1 MKIQNI
7 LAREIFD
14 SRGNPTVECD
24 ITIEN
29 VPYSTLTIPFRGMV
43 PSGASTGKFE
53 ALELRDGDK
62 TRMSGKGVLTAV
74 SNINNKIKPEIL
86 SVDFNDYKH
95 FDNFLIG
102 LDGTDNKSKFGAN
115 AILSLSLAFYKA
127 WSYLNYGSVF
137 LSQGSDNL
145 IIPVPMLNVING
157 GQHADNDVDFQEFMI
172 LPIGFSSL
180 KEALSATHGVISNIK
195 KDLKSKS
202 LNTNLGDEGGFAPNL
217 KSHLD
222 VLDLICESIE
232 KAGYKLNDHF
242 KISLDSASS
251 EFYSDNIY
259 NFEGNKY
266 STDEM
271 INVYENICN
280 KYPIFSIEDALN
292 EEDYDGWTEITKK
305 LGSKIRLVG
314 DDLFVTNINKLKT
327 GIDKKQANSILIK
340 LNQIGTVTE
349 TLKAIDLASSNNF
362 ASIMSHRSGETE
374 DSFISDLAVASSCPL
389 IKTGSLAR
397 SDRVAKYNQLL
408 RISEND
414 KIKGYAGDLSEVFKN

>member
-1 MKIQNI
+1 MKLKNI
-7 LAREIFD
+7 TAREIFD
-14 SRGNPTVECD
+14 SRGNPTVECEL
-24 ITIEN
+24 IFEN
-29 VPYSTLTIPFRGMV
+29 IPYPFRGMV

-53 ALELRDGDK
+53 ALELRDLDSN
-62 TRMSGKGVLTAV
+62 RMSGKGVLKAV
-74 SNINNKIKPEIL
+74 SNVNELIKPIIL
-86 SVDFNDYKH
+86 EKSFNDFRD
-95 FDNFLIG
+95 FDKFLIE
-102 LDGTDNKSKFGAN
+102 LDGTENKSKYGAN
-115 AILSLSLAFYKA
+115 AILSLSLAYYKA
-127 WSYLNYGSVF
+127 WSYSNFGAIF
-137 LSQGSDNL
+137 LSQGNENL

-172 LPIGFSSL
+172 LPIGFNSL
-180 KEALSATHGVISNIK
+180 TEALSSTHSVITNIK
-195 KDLKSKS
+195 KELKSRS

-222 VLDLICESIE
+222 VLDLICNSIL

-242 KISLDSASS
+242 KISLDAASS
-251 EFYSDNIY
+251 EFYSNGKY
-259 NFEGNKY
+259 NFEGNSY
-266 STDEM
+266 STEEM
-271 INVYENICN
+271 ISVYENICD

-292 EEDYDGWTEITKK
+292 EEDYEGWVKITSK

-314 DDLFVTNINKLKT
+314 DDLFVTNIQKLKT
-327 GIDKKQANSILIK
+327 GIDEKQANSILIK

-349 TLKAIDLASSNNF
+349 TLEAIKLATENNF

-374 DSFISDLAVASSCPL
+374 DSFISDLAVASHCPL

-414 KIKGYAGDLSEVFKN
+414 KIQGYAGVLSEVFKS

>member
-1 MKIQNI
+1 MKIKNI
-7 LAREIFD
+7 TAREIFD
-14 SRGNPTVECD
+14 SRGNPTVECEM
-24 ITIEN
+24 IFEN
-29 VPYSTLTIPFRGMV
+29 ILYPFRGMV

-53 ALELRDGDK
+53 ALELRDLDSD
-62 TRMSGKGVLTAV
+62 RMSGKGVLKAV
-74 SNINNKIKPEIL
+74 SNVNELIKSKILDKRFT
-86 SVDFNDYKH
+86 DFRE
-95 FDNFLIG
+95 FDQFLID

-115 AILSLSLAFYKA
+115 AILSLSLAYYKA
-127 WSYLNYGSVF
+127 WSYANFGAIF
-137 LSQGSDNL
+137 LSQGADNL

-172 LPIGFSSL
+172 LPIGFKSL
-180 KEALSATHGVISNIK
+180 TEALSSTHSVITNIK
-195 KDLKSKS
+195 KELKSRS

-222 VLDLICESIE
+222 VLDLICNSIS
-232 KAGYKLNDHF
+232 KAGFKLNDHF
-242 KISLDSASS
+242 KISLDAASS
-251 EFYSDNIY
+251 EFYSDGKY
-259 NFEGNKY
+259 NFEGNTY

-271 INVYENICN
+271 ITVYENICN
-280 KYPIFSIEDALN
+280 NYPIFSIEDALN
-292 EEDYDGWTEITKK
+292 EEDYEGWVKITNK

-314 DDLFVTNINKLKT
+314 DDLFVTNLQKLQT
-327 GIDKKQANSILIK
+327 GIDDKQANSILIK

-349 TLKAIDLASSNNF
+349 TLEAIKLATENSF

-374 DSFISDLAVASSCPL
+374 DSFISDLAVASRCPL

-414 KIKGYAGDLSEVFKN
+414 KIKGYAGELSEVFKS

>member
-1 MKIQNI
+1 MKLKNVT
-7 LAREIFD
+7 AREIFD
-14 SRGNPTVECD
+14 SRGNPTVECEL
-24 ITIEN
+24 IFEN
-29 VPYSTLTIPFRGMV
+29 IPYPFRGMV

-53 ALELRDGDK
+53 ALELRDLDSN
-62 TRMSGKGVLTAV
+62 RMSGKGVLKAV
-74 SNINNKIKPEIL
+74 SNVNELIKPIIL
-86 SVDFNDYKH
+86 EKSFNDFRD
-95 FDNFLIG
+95 FDKFLIE
-102 LDGTDNKSKFGAN
+102 LDGTENKSKYGAN
-115 AILSLSLAFYKA
+115 AILSLSLAYYKA
-127 WSYLNYGSVF
+127 WSYSNFGAIF
-137 LSQGSDNL
+137 LSQGNENL

-172 LPIGFSSL
+172 LPIGFNSL
-180 KEALSATHGVISNIK
+180 TEALSSTHSVITNIK
-195 KDLKSKS
+195 KELKSRS

-222 VLDLICESIE
+222 VLDLICDSIL

-242 KISLDSASS
+242 KISLDAASS
-251 EFYSDNIY
+251 EFYSNGKY
-259 NFEGNKY
+259 NFEGNSY
-266 STDEM
+266 STEEM
-271 INVYENICN
+271 ISVYENICD

-292 EEDYDGWTEITKK
+292 EEDYEGWVKITSK

-314 DDLFVTNINKLKT
+314 DDLFVTNIQKLKT
-327 GIDKKQANSILIK
+327 GIDEKQANSILIK

-349 TLKAIDLASSNNF
+349 TLEAIKLATENNF

-374 DSFISDLAVASSCPL
+374 DSFISDLAVASRCPL

-414 KIKGYAGDLSEVFKN
+414 KIQGYAGELSEVFKS

>member
-1 MKIQNI
+1 MKLKNI
-7 LAREIFD
+7 TAREIFD
-14 SRGNPTVECD
+14 SRGNPTVECEL
-24 ITIEN
+24 IFEN
-29 VPYSTLTIPFRGMV
+29 IPYPFRGMV

-53 ALELRDGDK
+53 ALELRDLDSN
-62 TRMSGKGVLTAV
+62 RMSGKGVLKAV
-74 SNINNKIKPEIL
+74 SNVNELIKPIIL
-86 SVDFNDYKH
+86 EKSFNDFRD
-95 FDNFLIG
+95 FDKFLIE
-102 LDGTDNKSKFGAN
+102 LDGTENKSKYGAN
-115 AILSLSLAFYKA
+115 AILSLSLAYYKA
-127 WSYLNYGSVF
+127 WSYSNFGAIF
-137 LSQGSDNL
+137 LSQGNENL

-172 LPIGFSSL
+172 LPIGFNSL
-180 KEALSATHGVISNIK
+180 TEALSSTHSVITNIK
-195 KDLKSKS
+195 KELKSRS

-222 VLDLICESIE
+222 VLDLICDSIS

-242 KISLDSASS
+242 KISLDAASS
-251 EFYSDNIY
+251 EFYSNGKY
-259 NFEGNKY
+259 NFEGNSY
-266 STDEM
+266 STEEM
-271 INVYENICN
+271 ISVYENICD

-292 EEDYDGWTEITKK
+292 EEDYEGWVKITSK

-314 DDLFVTNINKLKT
+314 DDLFVTNIQKLKT
-327 GIDKKQANSILIK
+327 GIDEKQANSILIK

-349 TLKAIDLASSNNF
+349 TLEAIKLATENNF

-374 DSFISDLAVASSCPL
+374 DSFISDLAVASHCPL

-414 KIKGYAGDLSEVFKN
+414 KIQGYAGELSEVFKS

>member
-7 LAREIFD
+7 TAREIFD
-14 SRGNPTVECD
+14 SRGNPTVECEM
-24 ITIEN
+24 IFEN
-29 VPYSTLTIPFRGMV
+29 IPYPFRGMV

-53 ALELRDGDK
+53 ALELRDGDES
-62 TRMSGKGVLTAV
+62 RMSGKGVLKAV
-74 SNINNKIKPEIL
+74 SNVNDQIKPKIISENF
-86 SVDFNDYKH
+86 SSYKD
-95 FDNFLIG
+95 FDNFLIE
-102 LDGTDNKSKFGAN
+102 LDGTSNKAKFGAN
-115 AILSLSLAFYKA
+115 AILSLSLAYYKA
-127 WSYLNYGSVF
+127 WSYANHSAIF

-180 KEALSATHGVISNIK
+180 SEALAATHGVISNIK
-195 KDLKSKS
+195 KDLKNKS

-222 VLDLICESIE
+222 VLDLICKSIE

-242 KISLDSASS
+242 KISLDAASS
-251 EFYSDNIY
+251 EFYSNNVY
-259 NFEGNKY
+259 NFEGHQY
-266 STDEM
+266 TTDEM
-271 INVYENICN
+271 ISVYENICN
-280 KYPIFSIEDALN
+280 NYPIYSIEDALN
-292 EEDYDGWTEITKK
+292 EEDYDGWTNITKK
-305 LGSKIRLVG
+305 LGSQIRLVG
-314 DDLFVTNINKLKT
+314 DDLFVTNIDKLKT
-327 GIDKKQANSILIK
+327 GIEKKQANSILIK

-349 TLKAIDLASSNNF
+349 TLNAIKLASSNKF

-414 KIKGYAGDLSEVFKN
+414 KIKGYAGDLSEVFKS

>member
-1 MKIQNI
+1 MKLKNI
-7 LAREIFD
+7 TAREIFD
-14 SRGNPTVECD
+14 SRGNPTVECEL
-24 ITIEN
+24 IFEN
-29 VPYSTLTIPFRGMV
+29 IPYPFRGMV

-53 ALELRDGDK
+53 ALELRDLDFN
-62 TRMSGKGVLTAV
+62 RMSGKGVLKAV
-74 SNINNKIKPEIL
+74 SNVNELIKPIIL
-86 SVDFNDYKH
+86 EKSFNDFRD
-95 FDNFLIG
+95 FDKFLIE
-102 LDGTDNKSKFGAN
+102 LDGTENKSKYGAN
-115 AILSLSLAFYKA
+115 AILSLSLAYYKA
-127 WSYLNYGSVF
+127 WSYSNFGAIF
-137 LSQGSDNL
+137 LSQGNENL

-172 LPIGFSSL
+172 LPIGFNSL
-180 KEALSATHGVISNIK
+180 TEALSSTHSVITNIK
-195 KDLKSKS
+195 KELKSRS

-222 VLDLICESIE
+222 VLDLICDSIS

-242 KISLDSASS
+242 KISLDAASS
-251 EFYSDNIY
+251 EFYSNGKY
-259 NFEGNKY
+259 NFEGNSY
-266 STDEM
+266 STEEM
-271 INVYENICN
+271 ISVYENICD

-292 EEDYDGWTEITKK
+292 EEDYEGWVKITSK

-314 DDLFVTNINKLKT
+314 DDLFVTNIQKLKT
-327 GIDKKQANSILIK
+327 GIDEKQANSILIK

-349 TLKAIDLASSNNF
+349 TLEAIKLATENNF

-374 DSFISDLAVASSCPL
+374 DSFISDLAVASRCPL

-414 KIKGYAGDLSEVFKN
+414 KIQGYAGELSEVFKS

>member
-1 MKIQNI
+1 MKIKNVI
-7 LAREIFD
+7 AREIFD
-14 SRGNPTVECD
+14 SRGNPTVECEL
-24 ITIEN
+24 ICEN
-29 VPYSTLTIPFRGMV
+29 IDYPFRGMV

-53 ALELRDGDK
+53 ALELRDNDN
-62 TRMSGKGVLTAV
+62 TRMSGKGVLKAV
-74 SNINNKIKPEIL
+74 SNVNDHIKPKII
-86 SVDFNDYKH
+86 SKNFSSYKD
-95 FDNFLIG
+95 FDNFLID
-102 LDGTDNKSKFGAN
+102 LDGSDNKAKYGAN
-115 AILSLSLAFYKA
+115 SILSLSLAYYKA
-127 WSYLNYGSVF
+127 WSFINYSEIF
-137 LSQGSDNL
+137 LSQGSENL

-180 KEALSATHGVISNIK
+180 REALAATHSVISFIK

-222 VLDLICESIE
+222 VLNLICESIE

-242 KISLDSASS
+242 KISLDAASS

-266 STDEM
+266 TTNEM
-271 INVYENICN
+271 ISVYDNICN
-280 KYPIFSIEDALN
+280 NYPIFSIEDALN
-292 EEDYDGWTEITKK
+292 EEDYEGWIEITKK

-314 DDLFVTNINKLKT
+314 DDLFVTNIKKLKT
-327 GIDKKQANSILIK
+327 GIEQKQANSILIK

-349 TLKAIDLASSNNF
+349 TLHAISLASSNDF